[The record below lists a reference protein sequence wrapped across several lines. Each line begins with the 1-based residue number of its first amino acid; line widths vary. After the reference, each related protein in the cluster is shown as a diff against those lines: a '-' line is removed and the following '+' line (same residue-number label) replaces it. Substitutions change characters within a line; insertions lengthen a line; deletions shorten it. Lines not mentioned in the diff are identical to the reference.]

1 MSKIYNSYQILNFFA
16 RVNLYNC
23 NRMRQRVLDDFAI
36 PIYPQ
41 DFESRNMCFDVWIT
55 VANLQKF
62 SLVFV
67 LLLFEVY
74 HSNDTC

>member
-1 MSKIYNSYQILNFFA
+1 MYY
-16 RVNLYNC
+16 C

-41 DFESRNMCFDVWIT
+41 EFESRNMCFDVWII

-62 SLVFV
+62 SHVFV
-67 LLLFEVY
+67 LLLLEIEY
-74 HSNDTC
+74 LNHTGEMIEKGS

>member
-1 MSKIYNSYQILNFFA
+1 MYY
-16 RVNLYNC
+16 C

-41 DFESRNMCFDVWIT
+41 EFESRNMCFDVWII

-62 SLVFV
+62 SHVFV
-67 LLLFEVY
+67 LLLLEIEY
-74 HSNDTC
+74 LNHTGEMIEKCS